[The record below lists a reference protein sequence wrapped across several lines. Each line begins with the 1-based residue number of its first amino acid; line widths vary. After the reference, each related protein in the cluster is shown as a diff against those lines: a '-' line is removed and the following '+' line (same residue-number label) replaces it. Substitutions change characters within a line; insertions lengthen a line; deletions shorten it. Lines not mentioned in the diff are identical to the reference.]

1 MPCEGAGEGRKRR
14 RQRGQ
19 EIERA
24 RVAKMAG
31 LYREEP
37 LGEGQTSSVPGG
49 RRLEKGMGCASY
61 NTRVETVRDAGRS

>member
-1 MPCEGAGEGRKRR
+1 
-14 RQRGQ
+14 
-19 EIERA
+19 
-24 RVAKMAG
+24 MAG